1 MTNKK
6 LHIMMETVFMAVLAF
21 ILSFIPIKTTNF
33 DIAIGLIPIILL
45 GLRRGVLPA
54 STAGLIWGLLD
65 LISGKASILN
75 PWQGFIEYI
84 IAFAF
89 AGACGIFA
97 KKMAHTSHPNFIIIS
112 ATTTGVVARYIWH
125 FIAGGIFWGSF
136 APKTINPWIFS
147 FISNGLSA
155 LATIVVVSL
164 VLILMHRYATKLFQ
178 IA

>member
-1 MTNKK
+1 MKNQK
-6 LHIMMETVFMAVLAF
+6 LHIMMETVLMAVLAF

-33 DIAIGLIPIILL
+33 DIAIGLVPIILL
-45 GLRRGVLPA
+45 GLRHGVLPS

-89 AGACGIFA
+89 AGLCGVFA
-97 KKMAHTSHPNFIIIS
+97 NKMAKTPHPNLIIIA
-112 ATTTGVVARYIWH
+112 ATATGVIARYLWH
-125 FIAGGIFWGSF
+125 FIAGGIFWGAF

-155 LATIVVVSL
+155 LATIIVVSL
-164 VLILMHRYATKLFQ
+164 VLILMHRYAAKLFQ
-178 IA
+178 LA